1 MPTLLSRCIHHSGNI
16 SAVGRWCFRSL
27 RAPRLVRWRKVNF
40 YYPRLLP
47 PPRAARAFCP
57 VRRNGVPH
65 LIFQQFT
72 LLRIHSVRRH
82 STHSR
87 AKAGNSFSRSV
98 SVITTAPPV
107 ISTTLS
113 ASQSL
118 SSSLASAT
126 AGRSDRVLSQSR
138 RVQERPCTGIFFGV
152 DGGVAD
158 GITDCLCGE
167 GGIEA
172 CSGANVAVK
181 RRMGQKK
188 S

>member
-1 MPTLLSRCIHHSGNI
+1 MPTPLSRCIHHSGNI
-16 SAVGRWCFRSL
+16 SAAGRWCFSSL
-27 RAPRLVRWRKVNF
+27 RAATVGVAAESKFLPSR
-40 YYPRLLP
+40 PLP

-72 LLRIHSVRRH
+72 HRRIHSVRRH

-138 RVQERPCTGIFFGV
+138 RVQELPCTGTFCRGGVV
-152 DGGVAD
+152 DGIRTAFVAK
-158 GITDCLCGE
+158 
-167 GGIEA
+167 
-172 CSGANVAVK
+172 AVLK
-181 RRMGQKK
+181 PAPAPMSR
-188 S
+188 

>member
-1 MPTLLSRCIHHSGNI
+1 MPTPLSRCIHHSGNI

-40 YYPRLLP
+40 YHPRLLP

-72 LLRIHSVRRH
+72 HCRIHSVRRH

-138 RVQERPCTGIFFGV
+138 RVQDLPCTGTFCRGGVV
-152 DGGVAD
+152 DGIRTAFVAK
-158 GITDCLCGE
+158 
-167 GGIEA
+167 
-172 CSGANVAVK
+172 AVLK
-181 RRMGQKK
+181 PAPAPMSR
-188 S
+188 

>member
-1 MPTLLSRCIHHSGNI
+1 MPTPLSRCIHHSGNI
-16 SAVGRWCFRSL
+16 TAVGRWCLRSL

-40 YYPRLLP
+40 YHPRLLP

-72 LLRIHSVRRH
+72 HRRIHSVRRH

-138 RVQERPCTGIFFGV
+138 RVQELPCTGTFCRGGVV
-152 DGGVAD
+152 DGIRTAFVAK
-158 GITDCLCGE
+158 
-167 GGIEA
+167 
-172 CSGANVAVK
+172 AVLK
-181 RRMGQKK
+181 PAPAPMSR
-188 S
+188 

>member
-1 MPTLLSRCIHHSGNI
+1 MPTPLSRCIHHSGNI
-16 SAVGRWCFRSL
+16 SAAGRWCFRSL

-40 YYPRLLP
+40 YHPRLLP

-65 LIFQQFT
+65 QIFQQFT
-72 LLRIHSVRRH
+72 HRRIHSVRRH

-107 ISTTLS
+107 VSTTLS

-138 RVQERPCTGIFFGV
+138 RVQELPCTGTFCRGGVV
-152 DGGVAD
+152 DGIRTTFVAK
-158 GITDCLCGE
+158 
-167 GGIEA
+167 
-172 CSGANVAVK
+172 AVLK
-181 RRMGQKK
+181 PALAPMSR
-188 S
+188 

>member
-72 LLRIHSVRRH
+72 LRRIHSVRRH

-138 RVQERPCTGIFFGV
+138 RVQDLPCTGTFCRGGVV
-152 DGGVAD
+152 DGIRTAFVAK
-158 GITDCLCGE
+158 
-167 GGIEA
+167 
-172 CSGANVAVK
+172 AVLK
-181 RRMGQKK
+181 PAPAPMSR
-188 S
+188 